1 MLDEYFTNTVK
12 IPRVRYLTC
21 FTASTDTPHGPMA
34 EPEKNSSL
42 SPSSTSSLAQR
53 VVLIM
58 LALVPIAVV
67 GLMFFQSM
75 SHSSS
80 KIDQWR
86 DVTPDQFKAPSTN
99 INTVALGQR
108 VYTQYCIRCHGAE
121 GVGDIGPAL
130 NHTDWKNAATYREAF
145 DIVSDGVK
153 RTQMIA
159 WKRTLDPQSI
169 HAVTSYVW
177 AFRPGKTTTP
187 SESSE

>member
-1 MLDEYFTNTVK
+1 
-12 IPRVRYLTC
+12 
-21 FTASTDTPHGPMA
+21 MA
-34 EPEKNSSL
+34 EPETNPSL
-42 SPSSTSSLAQR
+42 TPSSTPSLAQR
-53 VVLIM
+53 MVLIV

-67 GLMFFQSM
+67 GLMFFQTM
-75 SHSSS
+75 SNSSG

-86 DVTPDQFKAPSTN
+86 DVTPDQFKAASTN

-121 GVGDIGPAL
+121 GEGDIGPSL
-130 NHTDWKNAATYREAF
+130 NHTDWKNAAAYRDAF

-159 WKRTLDPQSI
+159 WKRTLDPQSV

-177 AFRPGKTTTP
+177 AFRAGKTTTP
-187 SESSE
+187 SGSSEQP